1 MNEKD
6 FYRGILGI
14 KEPWKISKIEPKFS
28 EREVHV
34 YLEYSGQGGICP
46 KCGAVTSIHDTR
58 DERVWR
64 DLDCCK
70 CKTYVHC
77 RLPRSKCAE
86 HGILTMEIPWSTTR
100 SHFTNDFERLA
111 IEFLLI
117 AKNRTKV
124 SEMLEL
130 SWDDL
135 DGIMLRA
142 VKRGMSRR
150 QATDI
155 PYLGIDEKSFG
166 KGQSYASILYDPSG
180 KRVLDVVQKRDEE
193 AAKELYKTLAE
204 AQLGSVK
211 AIAMDFWKAFINSA
225 KSKIPQADI
234 VHDKFH
240 IMKYMNE
247 AVDKVRRKEQAK
259 MKKEKDETLTGTK
272 YLFLKSQKNLTEKR
286 KNPI

>member
-1 MNEKD
+1 M
-6 FYRGILGI
+6 
-14 KEPWKISKIEPKFS
+14 
-28 EREVHV
+28 
-34 YLEYSGQGGICP
+34 Q
-46 KCGAVTSIHDTR
+46 
-58 DERVWR
+58 
-64 DLDCCK
+64 
-70 CKTYVHC
+70 
-77 RLPRSKCAE
+77 
-86 HGILTMEIPWSTTR
+86 
-100 SHFTNDFERLA
+100 
-111 IEFLLI
+111 
-117 AKNRTKV
+117 
-124 SEMLEL
+124 
-130 SWDDL
+130 
-135 DGIMLRA
+135 RA

-166 KGQSYASILYDPSG
+166 KGQSYASIRYDPSG

-247 AVDKVRRKEQAK
+247 AVDKVRRKEHTK
-259 MKKEKDETLTGTK
+259 LKKEKDKTLTGAK
-272 YLFLKSQKNLTEKR
+272 YLFLKNKENFTEKEKIRFDKLNLDQLAVGRAWNRRELLR
-286 KNPI
+286 KFWECSDENEAREFFKGWYYSATHSRLPPIIDVAKMIKRHFENIVTYFRHRISNAFAEGMNSVIQHIKASARGFRNFENYRIAILFYCGGLDLLPHNSR